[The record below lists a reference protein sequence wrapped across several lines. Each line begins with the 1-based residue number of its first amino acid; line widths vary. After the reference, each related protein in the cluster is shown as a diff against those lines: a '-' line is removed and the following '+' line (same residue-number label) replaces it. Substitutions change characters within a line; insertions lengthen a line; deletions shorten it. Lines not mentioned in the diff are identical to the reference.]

1 MSALTPKFKK
11 ICAIL
16 THGKHKTLLEEMENL
31 NWETMFTNKKTWYYC
46 DVNSS
51 HKYIINKN
59 I

>member
-31 NWETMFTNKKTWYYC
+31 N
-46 DVNSS
+46 
-51 HKYIINKN
+51 
-59 I
+59 